1 MNSTEFSLLVCSRR
15 STVRP
20 HKRMCKYI
28 FIQYLPPFHSPLTPL
43 FVEIGQEEIYSE
55 VLPAVRAVI
64 EGSKLCIFAYGQ
76 TGSGKTHTMAGPVG
90 DVEQTGV
97 SVRALERYVYV
108 CVCMWVGES
117 PSALLPPSLP
127 RALTPPSLPPLAY
140 LKCHSYWTKM

>member
-20 HKRMCKYI
+20 HKRMYTYI
-28 FIQYLPPFHSPLTPL
+28 FTQYLPPLHSPLTPL

-97 SVRALERYVYV
+97 TVRALERYAYV
-108 CVCMWVGES
+108 CVCMYVGGWVNLHL
-117 PSALLPPSLP
+117 PFPLPLLPSLV
-127 RALTPPSLPPLAY
+127 L
-140 LKCHSYWTKM
+140 